1 MALISLDRPAS
12 CEFNDRYSPKI
23 CFDWEDLHYFLTF
36 ATVKSLSGA
45 AKKSGVDLAP
55 EKRIP

>member
-55 EKRIP
+55 EK